1 MKFTRQEYWS
11 ALPFPSPEY
20 LPNPGIK
27 SASLAS
33 AGGFFTTVPPWK
45 PYALISP
52 VNTLEY
58 VPQTG
63 WLKITEIDPP
73 SLEAKS
79 SKLLSQ

>member
-1 MKFTRQEYWS
+1 MKFSRQEYWS
-11 ALPFPSPEY
+11 VLPFPSPEY

-45 PYALISP
+45 PYALSSP

-63 WLKITEIDPP
+63 WLKITEIDSP